1 MVVMKGV
8 YAPRHWPILDSDG
21 MITVSK
27 TIAVYLVSYLP
38 IPSNETKS
46 SLLLK
51 YMGWG
56 GGIRNVLRHLG
67 VGVSNLLSLT

>member
-51 YMGWG
+51 YMGLGAG
-56 GGIRNVLRHLG
+56 GGALEMCCVILVLVFLIF
-67 VGVSNLLSLT
+67 